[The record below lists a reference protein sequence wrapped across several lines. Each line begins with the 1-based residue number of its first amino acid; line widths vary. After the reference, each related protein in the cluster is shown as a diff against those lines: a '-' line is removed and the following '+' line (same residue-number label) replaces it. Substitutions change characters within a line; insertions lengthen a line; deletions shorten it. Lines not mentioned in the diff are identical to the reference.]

1 MHLEVPHTSDNSLS
15 GKPPLPKNTF
25 VTGEYLE
32 KVPHWHTDDSVWKAK
47 CVRQMLQRNRLTPRI
62 IGEIGC
68 GPGEVLRQLQLNMD
82 PQCHFV
88 GYDIAPRAI
97 ELSRTRQNEHLTC
110 RLADIRKEPNVNFD
124 LLLILDVLEHQ
135 ENYFSF
141 LRGTK
146 SLAPYK
152 LFHTVLDLSVQA
164 VLRKE
169 NLSKRRQ
176 ITEDLHFFTK
186 DTFLQSLQ
194 DEDYE
199 IIDWFYVPRSVH
211 RASGPARRILQLP
224 RRIFFALN
232 SDFAAR
238 LLGGYSLF
246 VLAK

>member
-1 MHLEVPHTSDNSLS
+1 MPQSA
-15 GKPPLPKNTF
+15 F

-32 KVPHWHTDDSVWKAK
+32 KVPHWHTDDSMWKAK
-47 CVRQMLQRNRLTPRI
+47 HVREMLQRNSLLPRI

-68 GPGEVLRQLQLNMD
+68 GTGEVLRQLQLHMD
-82 PQCHFV
+82 PQCSFV
-88 GYDIAPRAI
+88 GYDIAPQAI
-97 ELSRTRQNEHLTC
+97 ELSRKRQNERLNC
-110 RLADIRKEPNVNFD
+110 RLADIREDANARFD

-141 LRGTK
+141 LRETK

-152 LFHTVLDLSVQA
+152 VFHTVLDLSAQA
-164 VLRKE
+164 ILRKE
-169 NLSKRRQ
+169 NLSRRRRM
-176 ITEDLHFFTK
+176 TDDLHFFTK
-186 DTFLQSLQ
+186 ETFLQGLR

-199 IIDWFYVPRSVH
+199 ILDSFYAPRSAH
-211 RASGPARRILQLP
+211 RASGMIPKLLQLP
-224 RRIFFALN
+224 RRICFALN

>member
-1 MHLEVPHTSDNSLS
+1 MPQSA
-15 GKPPLPKNTF
+15 F

-32 KVPHWHTDDSVWKAK
+32 KVPHWHTDDSMWKAK
-47 CVRQMLQRNRLTPRI
+47 HVREMLQRNSLLPRI

-68 GPGEVLRQLQLNMD
+68 GTGEVLRQLQLHMD
-82 PQCHFV
+82 PQCSFV
-88 GYDIAPRAI
+88 GYDIAPQAI
-97 ELSRTRQNEHLTC
+97 ELSRKRQNERLNC
-110 RLADIRKEPNVNFD
+110 RLADIREDANARFD

-141 LRGTK
+141 LRETK

-152 LFHTVLDLSVQA
+152 VFHTVLDLSAQA
-164 VLRKE
+164 ILRKE
-169 NLSKRRQ
+169 NLSRRRRM
-176 ITEDLHFFTK
+176 TDDLHFFTK
-186 DTFLQSLQ
+186 ETFLQGLR

-199 IIDWFYVPRSVH
+199 ILDSFYVQRSMH
-211 RASGPARRILQLP
+211 RASGMIRKLLQLP
-224 RRIFFALN
+224 RRICFALN